1 MAQKTGSMC
10 FWLAVAEQAELQ
22 METHITEDPVVAV
35 DMFLPKKMFPS
46 LPAQAIQSLSVQVAV
61 LQVLPTEVLVAK
73 PKHLVIL
80 PVADP
85 VAEPELLT
93 QAVLAVQAAAAD
105 QDIVQAAQEV
115 LMVQPGQRLP
125 VLENAA

>member
-1 MAQKTGSMC
+1 
-10 FWLAVAEQAELQ
+10 

-46 LPAQAIQSLSVQVAV
+46 LPAQAIQSLSVQVAA

-125 VLENAA
+125 VLKTAA